1 MATTA
6 LVRIHPARSL
16 GPSFFDKRTLAT
28 LVRLV
33 ATVLAFA
40 PGLAL
45 AQAGTTT
52 HIQTDGSLGAA
63 VLLDSQSTDSSLYVI
78 GEDLGSVIEQN
89 LYHSFEQFDLA
100 TGDTGRFTGS
110 SAISNVVSRITGANP
125 SHLEGKL
132 ESKIPGANFYFLN
145 PNGVLFGQNAQVSVP
160 AAFHV
165 SSAEN
170 GSFANGMR
178 LVLDSDT
185 GLPSNLE
192 MAPIEKFGFIG
203 GEIKLSGT
211 TLLFGDFGSF
221 DPGSSDTIGG
231 DLSFRGGDIEL
242 SQGAKLLGLNKTV
255 TVQASGDLS
264 LNGVSIIDGFGSGID
279 VANFGDQGPN
289 QQPESIQLSGRNVEL
304 GESSYLI
311 AETIGAGCDSSS
323 GASCTGQIVI
333 EATSRITLNPGTQD
347 PEPSEFSSRRFPG
360 LNIDSAPGSS
370 PATIL
375 TYRNASSGD
384 DGSVRLKA
392 SEIFLV
398 DESRVQALERDPD
411 NISTPRSTG
420 NVEKIGTILPLPPAT
435 PPSIEDPVELLP
447 IPEKDP
453 FPPENGTEPGFDAD
467 PGPILVEETP
477 PGPPPVGLGP
487 PGVDE
492 SAAGPGPGTTAETN
506 TESEGSNFLAPY
518 MNMSSRF
525 KFALEECKAQSADPN
540 SDSFRTNR
548 WPGLPLSPEGPLLA
562 FSPLGMDSTTPGATR
577 GNSTQEAYLKDLSK
591 GAEALRGGRTNQSFK
606 AFENAERV
614 AKAAGDAAAQS
625 DALRGIAEAKQA
637 EGAYVQSVYPL
648 EQAIDLARSSNDPVR
663 EAAALGAL
671 GNAYVALG
679 EHESAESLLEQA
691 VSVSR
696 GIQISTSS
704 SASPQKLA
712 KKAKRPPADVSL
724 PTGLTSALLNNL
736 GNQRAISGNSEG
748 ALAAYEESAL
758 LARKSEKWLQAA
770 QAGANAAHTA
780 LILEK
785 EETAIR
791 VLAFAHQ
798 ALALAKTTPAQ
809 ETTLRIHL
817 AQSEALLAQRN
828 PAGRRLALLTAHE
841 DLLAAIE
848 NAEERG
854 DLRAA
859 SHGLGSLGALYA
871 EDQGR
876 EREAFHLTR
885 RALRSAEEAQA
896 TDLLARWY
904 AQLGGFN
911 LEIGQTNAAL
921 ENYRKAVVL
930 LEETRPEAS
939 VVYGSAD
946 VAFKRAVEPI
956 YIALVDLLLKSST
969 SAPKPETTQEIL
981 TEARNV
987 IEQWKTAELRSYF
1000 QDGCIADVKNVSLD
1014 SLDPG
1019 AAVVYPIPLPDRLE
1033 ILVSGAS
1040 GISRFTVPVG
1050 KTQLESEAE
1059 RFRVLLT
1066 NRTSNRYKQP
1076 ARQLYDWLVAP
1087 YRSLLWKSGIDTLV
1101 FVPTGALR
1109 TIPMSALHDG
1119 ENFLIKSYAI
1129 AVTPSMKLLTPKPL
1143 VASDT
1148 NILLAGLSE
1157 AVQGFP
1163 SLPSVPEELSAVEKI
1178 YGGQVLLNESF
1189 EFENLSRA
1197 LTDKAT
1203 GVVHI
1208 ASHAEF
1214 ASNTED
1220 SFVLTYND
1228 RLSMDELA
1236 SLIRGANLSGEPIEL
1251 LILSAC
1257 QTALGDDRAALGLAG
1272 VAIRAGARSAM
1283 GSLWSVS
1290 DAATSELVVGFYEAL
1305 QVPNSNK
1312 AQALR
1317 AAQSSLI
1324 ADQRFKHPFYWAP
1337 FMIINNWL

>member
-1 MATTA
+1 M
-6 LVRIHPARSL
+6 
-16 GPSFFDKRTLAT
+16 
-28 LVRLV
+28 
-33 ATVLAFA
+33 
-40 PGLAL
+40 
-45 AQAGTTT
+45 
-52 HIQTDGSLGAA
+52 
-63 VLLDSQSTDSSLYVI
+63 
-78 GEDLGSVIEQN
+78 
-89 LYHSFEQFDLA
+89 
-100 TGDTGRFTGS
+100 
-110 SAISNVVSRITGANP
+110 SRITGANP

-170 GSFANGMR
+170 GSFANGMQ

-192 MAPIEKFGFIG
+192 MAPIEKFGFLG

-211 TLLFGDFGSF
+211 TLFFGDFGSF
-221 DPGSSDTIGG
+221 DPGSSDTIGTIGG

-242 SQGAKLLGLNKTV
+242 SQGAKLIGLNKTV

-264 LNGVSIIDGFGSGID
+264 LNGVSTTPDGDGFGSGID

-289 QQPESIQLSGRNVEL
+289 PKPESIQLSGRNVEL

-311 AETIGAGCDSSS
+311 AETIGAGCDSST
-323 GASCTGQIVI
+323 GASCTGQIVV
-333 EATSRITLNPGTQD
+333 EATSRITLNPGAQD
-347 PEPSEFSSRRFPG
+347 PEPSEFSSLRFPG

-375 TYRNASSGD
+375 TYRDTSSGD
-384 DGSVRLKA
+384 TGSVRLEA

-420 NVEKIGTILPLPPAT
+420 NVEKIGTILPLP
-435 PPSIEDPVELLP
+435 IKDPVEVLP
-447 IPEKDP
+447 IPKKNP
-453 FPPENGTEPGFDAD
+453 SPPGNGTEPNFDTD
-467 PGPILVEETP
+467 PGPTLGEEPP
-477 PGPPPVGLGP
+477 PGLPPVGLGP
-487 PGVDE
+487 PGV
-492 SAAGPGPGTTAETN
+492 G
-506 TESEGSNFLAPY
+506 ESEGSTSPNPY
-518 MNMSSRF
+518 VNMSSRF
-525 KFALEECKAQSADPN
+525 KFALEECKAQSADAN

-562 FSPLGMDSTTPGATR
+562 FSPLGMDSTTPGSAL
-577 GNSTQEAYLKDLSK
+577 GNGSQEAYLKDLSK

-606 AFENAERV
+606 AFEKAERV

-758 LARKSEKWLQAA
+758 VARKSKKWLQAA

-780 LILEK
+780 LTLEK

-841 DLLAAIE
+841 DLLAAIA

-871 EDQGR
+871 EDEGR

-911 LEIGQTNAAL
+911 LEIGQTEAAL

-956 YIALVDLLLKSST
+956 YIALVDLLLKSSAW
-969 SAPKPETTQEIL
+969 APNPETTQEVL
-981 TEARNV
+981 AEARSV

-1033 ILVSGAS
+1033 LLVSGAS

-1066 NRTSNRYKQP
+1066 NRTSHRYKKS

-1087 YRSLLWKSGIDTLV
+1087 YRSLLWKSGISTLV

-1163 SLPSVPEELSAVEKI
+1163 GLPGVPEELSAVEKI
-1178 YGGQVLLNESF
+1178 YGGQVLLNETF

-1197 LTDKAT
+1197 LTDSAT

-1214 ASNTED
+1214 SGEAED

-1236 SLIRGANLSGEPIEL
+1236 GLIRGANLSGEPIEL

-1305 QVPNSNK
+1305 RVPNSNK

-1317 AAQSSLI
+1317 AAQNSLI
-1324 ADQRFKHPFYWAP
+1324 ADKRFKHPFYWAP